1 MGHAGKWVL
10 RSGGIVCFSV
20 VEGGVRFNWVTPDGC
35 GTFTTDPNKMQVL
48 PRRMENSQNTCD
60 VCGHA
65 CTQVLYEF
73 RCYPKLDNLTEQD
86 LWLTGKCIFLER
98 HTGVRM
104 LDPFV
109 AYIGKT
115 CGQGLLGCRTSTS
128 VIREWIRRDLLSK
141 ALEEAE
147 QLILALEQAER
158 LATMNELRKQAG
170 FEGSGKMQRKAS
182 LPRPLGAPGEV
193 MVGLRDKED
202 LQISVDPP
210 PGTSLQDHVLKMLLG
225 ITWPDCVSRGNVIP
239 DGQPS
244 IKAFCLGATQ
254 PRFRRELSL
263 AVSSRRMPRLTALIC
278 TLARREIPEE
288 GFPWTS
294 VQANKDYAAR
304 FHRDKNNLGPSWIMA
319 LGDYSDGG
327 ELFIADE
334 GQFDEEEGGI
344 DHEITLGE
352 KVPSGY
358 VPGQV
363 VKGKL
368 FDIRNRWQ
376 RFDGRHGHMAMPFLS
391 GTRIS
396 LVFFTRREAFDRM
409 PEELAEVLAGMGFRM
424 PDNKWF
430 DETREPAQSRPLKQ
444 LRRPEPEPA
453 PEPDTSDDEAE
464 DGSEALE
471 GQPIKDLERF
481 ASEMKVDWRSLKLS
495 VGVVSCNAGLA
506 AAMAVQQLL
515 PAGTSKASVVE
526 DSDAMMRW
534 AKNFKATQ
542 GFKDYKVL
550 EQGKAI
556 CHVQFLSDS
565 FSSQFKE
572 PFECPVCSVCPE
584 VSEVLQLPGPLD
596 QKSVLLGVLIGLA
609 IGPTIEFLYL
619 LRQTWRIWVQ
629 TRLVESLRR
638 ELASLRALVGEL
650 KLRLETLE
658 AQSEFSVVGNTPPSS
673 PGTRLAPEASPAGVT
688 ASSLGPDRV
697 AAAQSIGAWLKRC
710 LAGQRRGLSGREK
723 IQQASE
729 NGSSAP
735 EELDL
740 DAALLASGEGEE
752 FDREFQVLVLKAE
765 EPSQST
771 ECILISRVDGKLLLA
786 VPEAAWHKKKKDRS
800 MPPSALQKVVKATVA
815 CCVGGDRNSPE
826 GEPTLKIWL
835 GLLQP
840 AWETQLAVEGDP
852 TVVFPPDGNGVPKVP
867 FADALIAVARDH
879 FTFLTAGEEDQ
890 QPGDVET
897 RMGKIEETLQRIL
910 AQLPAP
916 KGPAPT
922 AAPLAPAAKSKA
934 GVPGKKP
941 SASPAPAAGLDPTM
955 MQQALQAGVSPEAL
969 GEVMSLVGSRPPGKI
984 APQAVQDAV
993 ELTSDEDGPEPVLPP
1008 GASGSADPLGHAVLQ
1023 LSKIVTYMHAEK
1035 KQKKD
1040 RSLEAILDRAE
1051 SGAPKDSSSSGS
1063 SRSHAAALRSL
1074 QRLLVDNP
1082 KLIYQ
1087 EIERLM
1093 AEDWEQGSSLPGVS
1107 HLPTT
1112 ARGWLEHRSKIGAFA
1127 GAIRPSWIMA
1137 GAWDDLRAGHIDR
1150 ARARLALG
1158 VAAYDQQA
1166 YDKGS
1171 WLLSGELSLENHPPY
1186 GSFASHPVV
1195 ESYEAPHTK
1204 LIDGRWFDLIVSK
1217 LKGIATFQ
1225 EQKIKLAPQRGKRG
1239 EELTD
1244 EKEKEKPKK
1253 PKPGKGGGKKGD
1265 KSAKA
1270 QAERCWGEDSN
1281 VLSSTAELNVHEGTR
1296 VPGAAA
1302 PTCNVLQLWNSMAR
1316 LLLASSSNFAVF
1328 LKSLLGAT
1336 PPAEGGTAQ
1345 SLWPMSLPYP
1355 EVWRP
1360 ELSKKWCS
1368 LARRARKK
1376 SVNLVVALLNWLH
1389 MSRPTR
1395 APAALALGSRLS
1407 KKQWRVVEHFERLMA
1422 DVAESGDIDAAAMG
1436 RSAAKVEGLDEI
1448 LIDLQRQAVSWTE
1461 AGYEHR
1467 WRAQSG
1473 VCTARPWAAGHCLA
1487 DPGVVVGKL
1496 KTGAPVL
1503 AKSVDATRL
1512 SVPNQP
1518 PEFDPSVLFGFPHKE
1533 VYVDPVAR
1541 AMEPASAV
1549 EAPPK
1554 VRVHASRDQ
1563 ALQFVKFLDDRGLLT
1578 LAPAEKV
1585 RRSHLCGAFGLV
1597 KDLHKDRLILD
1608 ARPANMLEDTL
1619 HTWGPFSCGLI
1630 IDDIIFAEQL
1640 KAPPSSSAPSGA
1652 SRRLSAMCA
1661 EYERHQL
1668 RAHPGKTFRD
1678 QTRAE
1683 FWGAAVDGKQGL
1695 VRPSPKRLVP
1705 LLSLTSRVAA
1715 LGFATVALLEIL
1727 AGCWVNV
1734 LQYRRRALCLLD
1746 SIYTAQLDRCPDD
1759 VVRLA
1764 PCLVDELWSLAIVG
1778 PIIASDLRAQ
1788 SMPKVF
1794 LSDASETAQAVV
1806 AAEVPQP
1813 FARELQ
1819 RHCLSRGGWSKL
1831 LSPWKVWLKSHG
1843 KLEEAEEMPSG
1854 VPLVSHPL
1862 WLQLARSL
1870 QFESELFER
1879 VRKRKHINLLEL
1891 EIILKFERQLALEHQ
1906 DVRYNLASDSQVTLA
1921 CLVKGRSSSPH
1932 LNRLLQRS
1940 LPSLLG
1946 SGIYGGYGFIPSL
1959 ANVADDPTREHEI
1972 RAPVAS
1978 PPEWLLAAFHGQFEA
1993 LDVWLEERGYDPL
2006 AVAEL
2011 PFAEGRAVSR
2021 KVLAEDFIPQLRA
2034 VQKPESV
2041 QAAMARSLGALPE
2054 LSEHAKELLRHF
2066 PRAQFFAPGG
2076 RRAGADFKP
2085 ACQGVLDLYSGA
2097 SGVARY
2103 ISRKYGVWVLTI
2115 DYEHGPGQNLLDTD
2129 LQARLMSCLEA
2140 GCFAAVGAAPDC
2152 SSFSRAVTPAVRD
2165 AANPFG
2171 RPGISANMQEKVA
2184 RGNQHA
2190 LFIFSVVQFC
2200 DRKGIPYWVENPDGS
2215 FLWLLPYWV
2224 ESSLGSCS
2232 SSYRFDQCRFHAPWR
2247 KRTRVATNTDLAGIR
2262 ELCQG
2267 GHQHQILRG
2276 RSSAHACSWTRVA
2289 QTYPRSLCR
2298 RLGDALMRGVRR
2310 QVQKLDIAG
2319 CARTLH
2325 ARIGE
2330 ASHPGPRHAAP
2341 LQPRDPAALADVRL
2355 IEPSTAARQDR
2366 MLEELG
2372 AWLRA
2377 RLSEETINQLYL
2389 CPALAVSV
2397 LKTYAL
2403 HLFASGRKLYE
2414 LRYTLIAVQ
2423 HRYPHLRSSMAP
2435 VWAVVSKWELYQPLQ
2450 HRKPLPELLFKA
2462 MFVLACLKGW
2472 TRWSA
2477 SLLLGFE
2484 GIARIGEIL
2493 AARRHDLLLPS
2504 DLAETESA
2512 VAFLKIRLPKT
2523 RFRGRGRVQHLKIR
2537 HAASLPFLE
2546 RVFGALDPCL
2556 PLFPLSAHV
2565 FRKRWDLLLDLLQI
2579 PGAQRPTPASIRG
2592 GGAILAYRRG
2602 EPIADILWRMR
2613 LASQPTLAS
2622 YLQELAAESLLAF
2635 LAPTVRQNKK
2645 EERLMADEQLGSVG
2659 MGGKSCSPKFRLA
2672 HCDAAE

>member
-1 MGHAGKWVL
+1 M
-10 RSGGIVCFSV
+10 
-20 VEGGVRFNWVTPDGC
+20 
-35 GTFTTDPNKMQVL
+35 
-48 PRRMENSQNTCD
+48 
-60 VCGHA
+60 
-65 CTQVLYEF
+65 
-73 RCYPKLDNLTEQD
+73 
-86 LWLTGKCIFLER
+86 
-98 HTGVRM
+98 
-104 LDPFV
+104 
-109 AYIGKT
+109 
-115 CGQGLLGCRTSTS
+115 
-128 VIREWIRRDLLSK
+128 
-141 ALEEAE
+141 
-147 QLILALEQAER
+147 
-158 LATMNELRKQAG
+158 
-170 FEGSGKMQRKAS
+170 
-182 LPRPLGAPGEV
+182 
-193 MVGLRDKED
+193 
-202 LQISVDPP
+202 
-210 PGTSLQDHVLKMLLG
+210 
-225 ITWPDCVSRGNVIP
+225 IT
-239 DGQPS
+239 
-244 IKAFCLGATQ
+244 A
-254 PRFRRELSL
+254 
-263 AVSSRRMPRLTALIC
+263 
-278 TLARREIPEE
+278 
-288 GFPWTS
+288 
-294 VQANKDYAAR
+294 
-304 FHRDKNNLGPSWIMA
+304 
-319 LGDYSDGG
+319 
-327 ELFIADE
+327 
-334 GQFDEEEGGI
+334 
-344 DHEITLGE
+344 HE
-352 KVPSGY
+352 
-358 VPGQV
+358 
-363 VKGKL
+363 
-368 FDIRNRWQ
+368 
-376 RFDGRHGHMAMPFLS
+376 
-391 GTRIS
+391 
-396 LVFFTRREAFDRM
+396 
-409 PEELAEVLAGMGFRM
+409 
-424 PDNKWF
+424 
-430 DETREPAQSRPLKQ
+430 
-444 LRRPEPEPA
+444 
-453 PEPDTSDDEAE
+453 
-464 DGSEALE
+464 
-471 GQPIKDLERF
+471 
-481 ASEMKVDWRSLKLS
+481 
-495 VGVVSCNAGLA
+495 
-506 AAMAVQQLL
+506 
-515 PAGTSKASVVE
+515 
-526 DSDAMMRW
+526 
-534 AKNFKATQ
+534 
-542 GFKDYKVL
+542 
-550 EQGKAI
+550 
-556 CHVQFLSDS
+556 
-565 FSSQFKE
+565 
-572 PFECPVCSVCPE
+572 
-584 VSEVLQLPGPLD
+584 
-596 QKSVLLGVLIGLA
+596 
-609 IGPTIEFLYL
+609 
-619 LRQTWRIWVQ
+619 
-629 TRLVESLRR
+629 
-638 ELASLRALVGEL
+638 
-650 KLRLETLE
+650 
-658 AQSEFSVVGNTPPSS
+658 
-673 PGTRLAPEASPAGVT
+673 
-688 ASSLGPDRV
+688 
-697 AAAQSIGAWLKRC
+697 
-710 LAGQRRGLSGREK
+710 
-723 IQQASE
+723 
-729 NGSSAP
+729 
-735 EELDL
+735 
-740 DAALLASGEGEE
+740 
-752 FDREFQVLVLKAE
+752 
-765 EPSQST
+765 
-771 ECILISRVDGKLLLA
+771 
-786 VPEAAWHKKKKDRS
+786 
-800 MPPSALQKVVKATVA
+800 
-815 CCVGGDRNSPE
+815 
-826 GEPTLKIWL
+826 
-835 GLLQP
+835 
-840 AWETQLAVEGDP
+840 
-852 TVVFPPDGNGVPKVP
+852 
-867 FADALIAVARDH
+867 
-879 FTFLTAGEEDQ
+879 
-890 QPGDVET
+890 
-897 RMGKIEETLQRIL
+897 
-910 AQLPAP
+910 
-916 KGPAPT
+916 
-922 AAPLAPAAKSKA
+922 
-934 GVPGKKP
+934 
-941 SASPAPAAGLDPTM
+941 
-955 MQQALQAGVSPEAL
+955 
-969 GEVMSLVGSRPPGKI
+969 
-984 APQAVQDAV
+984 
-993 ELTSDEDGPEPVLPP
+993 
-1008 GASGSADPLGHAVLQ
+1008 
-1023 LSKIVTYMHAEK
+1023 
-1035 KQKKD
+1035 
-1040 RSLEAILDRAE
+1040 
-1051 SGAPKDSSSSGS
+1051 
-1063 SRSHAAALRSL
+1063 
-1074 QRLLVDNP
+1074 
-1082 KLIYQ
+1082 
-1087 EIERLM
+1087 
-1093 AEDWEQGSSLPGVS
+1093 
-1107 HLPTT
+1107 
-1112 ARGWLEHRSKIGAFA
+1112 
-1127 GAIRPSWIMA
+1127 
-1137 GAWDDLRAGHIDR
+1137 
-1150 ARARLALG
+1150 
-1158 VAAYDQQA
+1158 
-1166 YDKGS
+1166 
-1171 WLLSGELSLENHPPY
+1171 
-1186 GSFASHPVV
+1186 
-1195 ESYEAPHTK
+1195 
-1204 LIDGRWFDLIVSK
+1204 
-1217 LKGIATFQ
+1217 
-1225 EQKIKLAPQRGKRG
+1225 
-1239 EELTD
+1239 
-1244 EKEKEKPKK
+1244 
-1253 PKPGKGGGKKGD
+1253 
-1265 KSAKA
+1265 A

-1389 MSRPTR
+1389 MNRPTR

-1473 VCTARPWAAGHCLA
+1473 VCTARPRAAGHCLA

-1619 HTWGPFSCGLI
+1619 HTWTRTMGTVQALLQHEIQPNFNMYFSGTDLRDYYYCFRVTSRRAWRNAMRLPLTPSQVASFQCFSEDMWQEPVLFPCLKTLAMGDNNAVELGQYAHLKIGLDAGIIFPRELLTTHGRAPRGPFSCGLI

-2021 KVLAEDFIPQLRA
+2021 KVLAEDFIPQLKA
-2034 VQKPESV
+2034 VQKPERLARFDQFFPSAESGAAESAARTYTARVCTEVSQTAADSTVSSTCTVSEFHRECLPLDQSAVSPQFEKTRVEQNGAKEPSSLTKKKKKRPQKSVDKKAQSKTPRCCFQQGAPSADVAKTGSYEPPGSHRSV

-2054 LSEHAKELLRHF
+2054 LSEHAKDLLRHF

-2085 ACQGVLDLYSGA
+2085 TCQGVLDLYSGA

-2247 KRTRVATNTDLAGIR
+2247 KRTRVATNTDLTGIR

-2267 GHQHQILRG
+2267 GHQHQILTG

-2397 LKTYAL
+2397 LKTYAM

-2635 LAPTVRQNKK
+2635 LAPTVRQ
-2645 EERLMADEQLGSVG
+2645 RLIHVASLFPVCLQSLG
-2659 MGGKSCSPKFRLA
+2659 
-2672 HCDAAE
+2672 